1 METEI
6 IIALIAL
13 LGTLIQSSVTLY
25 VALSNKK
32 SEKKA
37 PQFKMSIEIND
48 SDNH

>member
-1 METEI
+1 MDTEI

-32 SEKKA
+32 KKA
-37 PQFKMSIEIND
+37 PRFKMSIEIND
-48 SDNH
+48 SDTH

>member
-32 SEKKA
+32 EKKA
-37 PQFKMSIEIND
+37 PRFKMSIEIND